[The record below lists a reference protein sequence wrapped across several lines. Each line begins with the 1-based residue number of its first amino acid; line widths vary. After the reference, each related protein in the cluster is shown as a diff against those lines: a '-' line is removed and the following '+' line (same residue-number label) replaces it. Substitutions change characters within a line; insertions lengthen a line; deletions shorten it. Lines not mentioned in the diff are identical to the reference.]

1 MSQALLAGLA
11 AGYGIAVPIGAVGTY
26 LVSVSAR
33 SGARRGAFGALGV
46 ASADA
51 LYALVAVLGGA
62 ALASAIK
69 PLARPLQLVS
79 VIVLL
84 AIAAGLAVRTLRERT
99 AARRE
104 PVRQAVTGVHA
115 PLAAAAGSVEPG
127 ARLVPAPRT
136 ARSPV
141 RPSAD
146 GLRVY
151 LTFLGMTVLNP
162 MTVVYF
168 TALVLGGQDELFGST
183 GDRVGFVV
191 AAAAASASWQLLLAT
206 GGAMLGRLA
215 TGERGRLV
223 TGLTSSAL
231 IAALALRL
239 L

>member
-1 MSQALLAGLA
+1 MSRALLAGLA

-33 SGARRGAFGALGV
+33 SGARRGAFGALGI

-51 LYALVAVLGGA
+51 LYAVVAVLGGA
-62 ALASAIK
+62 ALASAIE

-84 AIAAGLAVRTLRERT
+84 GIAAGLAVRTVRERT

-104 PVRQAVTGVHA
+104 PMRPAAARVRTT
-115 PLAAAAGSVEPG
+115 LAAPAGSAERG
-127 ARLVPAPRT
+127 AQVVPASRA
-136 ARSPV
+136 ARSPDTT
-141 RPSAD
+141 SAD

-151 LTFLGMTVLNP
+151 LTLLGMTVLNP

-168 TALVLGGQDELFGST
+168 TALVLGGQGELFHST
-183 GDRVGFVV
+183 GDRVAFVV
-191 AAAAASASWQLLLAT
+191 AAAVASASWQLLLAT